1 MKIVVGSMNQ
11 VKHNLVR
18 RGFQEL
24 FPLDDVV
31 VVGYDAPSGISKQ
44 PIVSEQTLNGAKN
57 RARHSRE
64 AIPDADYWVGVEGG
78 TEEAGGVMQEYTWI
92 FVISKEG
99 RESKSRSASFS
110 IPPKIA
116 AMIRK
121 GAEFGPASD
130 EFFGKENLKQ
140 GNGTIGMVSDNL
152 YTRETYPLSA
162 VVFAFMPFKHPEF
175 YWDS

>member
-1 MKIVVGSMNQ
+1 MNPVKISL
-11 VKHNLVR
+11 VK
-18 RGFQEL
+18 RGFREL
-24 FPLDDVV
+24 FPFEDVE

-64 AIPDADYWVGVEGG
+64 ACPDADFWVGVEGG
-78 TEEAGGVMQEYTWI
+78 TEDFGGVMQEYTWI
-92 FVISKEG
+92 FVVAKDG
-99 RESKSRSASFS
+99 RESKSRSASFT

-140 GNGTIGMVSDNL
+140 GNGTIGMVSDNVL
-152 YTRETYPLSA
+152 TRETYPLPA
-162 VVFAFMPFKHPEF
+162 VICAFIPFKHPEF